1 MHSALNGTFLPC
13 TTLVPTNI
21 SSFTWLPAPKLNAF
35 VLHTICRVTFSFQT
49 ETQVRFTLRTNAA
62 HILVPWAF
70 YCQCEYPL
78 TSSCH
83 LGSPHDQLYCTSCS
97 YLHITSILLAPIGS
111 YTWKGCT
118 TQFTMKCI
126 SRIMIVSANNSQRL
140 VCCTSHADKLSLNV
154 HILVLF
160 VSRLAIKGAR
170 LQRTI
175 LVPVRKCMPRSKSS
189 ARTYDF
195 LLLRIV
201 RLITLILS
209 LFPVLLC
216 ITSNVPCIKWCIFER
231 VQHSDPVPCTWFHIS
246 QEDRSQNIVHMFST
260 LHRG

>member
-1 MHSALNGTFLPC
+1 MVLHLGMGAAQVMFTYKFHSSREYNFLRLLHDTSHLIRPLSFRCIMFMHSALNGTFLPC

-21 SSFTWLPAPKLNAF
+21 SSFTWLPALKLNAF

-111 YTWKGCT
+111 FGRDAPLSSLW
-118 TQFTMKCI
+118 
-126 SRIMIVSANNSQRL
+126 SA
-140 VCCTSHADKLSLNV
+140 
-154 HILVLF
+154 
-160 VSRLAIKGAR
+160 
-170 LQRTI
+170 
-175 LVPVRKCMPRSKSS
+175 
-189 ARTYDF
+189 
-195 LLLRIV
+195 
-201 RLITLILS
+201 
-209 LFPVLLC
+209 FPV
-216 ITSNVPCIKWCIFER
+216 SW
-231 VQHSDPVPCTWFHIS
+231 
-246 QEDRSQNIVHMFST
+246 
-260 LHRG
+260 